1 MFTARGANLKVFPES
16 TPWSDIAD
24 WQPDGIFFS
33 NGPGDPRVM
42 PHARQQAEAAIASG
56 YPLFGICLG
65 HQLLALTAGL
75 DVFKMYVGHRGAN
88 HPVQNLQTGRVEVT
102 TQNHGFAVDPD
113 SLKASIATL
122 THVNL
127 NDRSVEGLDFSAF
140 NGMSVQYHPEASP
153 GPHDS
158 RYLFDQ
164 FLDRV
169 SAARNQTSPTA

>member
-1 MFTARGANLKVFPES
+1 MWFETPRGLGHDAGG
-16 TPWSDIAD
+16 
-24 WQPDGIFFS
+24 DGVAGGVELLVLRR
-33 NGPGDPRVM
+33 NDAQTREDHHGRDQHVQQG
-42 PHARQQAEAAIASG
+42 HARLQAEAAIASG

-127 NDRSVEGLDFSAF
+127 NDRSVEG
-140 NGMSVQYHPEASP
+140 
-153 GPHDS
+153 
-158 RYLFDQ
+158 
-164 FLDRV
+164 
-169 SAARNQTSPTA
+169 